1 MKTYSLKRKIISV
14 LLLAVAF
21 LMLMAA
27 WTLSSEVKSM
37 TAYDSYY
44 DWEITEASA
53 EKQEDG
59 KYLITADIKNNSAYR
74 AKIDN
79 YDISIQYGN
88 ENRVEIE
95 APECPEG
102 KLFDTLRECIVPAG
116 QSIKYEMLIAPPQG
130 TKTVRLNYYGTSYK
144 KDQILGEDRDYT
156 SYTVNLP

>member
-14 LLLAVAF
+14 LLLAAAF
-21 LMLMAA
+21 LMLMTA

-37 TAYDSYY
+37 TVYDSYY
-44 DWEITEASA
+44 DWEITSASA

-79 YDISIQYGN
+79 FDISVQYGN
-88 ENRVEIE
+88 ENRVESE

-102 KLFDTLRECIVPAG
+102 KLFDTLRESIVPAG
-116 QSIKYEMLIAPPQG
+116 QSIEYEILIAPPQG

-144 KDQILGEDRDYT
+144 KDEILGEDRDSA